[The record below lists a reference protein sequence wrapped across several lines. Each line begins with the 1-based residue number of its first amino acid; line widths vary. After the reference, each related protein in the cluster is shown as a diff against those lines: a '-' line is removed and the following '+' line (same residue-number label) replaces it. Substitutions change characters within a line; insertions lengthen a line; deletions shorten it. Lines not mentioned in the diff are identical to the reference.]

1 MFFQL
6 SKKIDLFLILPIL
19 GLMSLGLLLLYS
31 AGYNPDHS
39 VRLFSWLPLE
49 ISSNY
54 FIRQFQNMLL
64 GIVPLAIGFF
74 VGTKRL
80 AKISIPLYLLTIILL
95 LIVIFAGH
103 SAKGSSRWIPIGPIH
118 FQPSE
123 LAKIAGII
131 FFSWY
136 LSTYKDMTKLASWK
150 DLFLPFIVMIIPLM
164 LILVQ
169 PDLGTSLAFLGIVA
183 GMYLVSGVRFKVLA
197 VLALIGIFLAP
208 IAWNFVL
215 KPYQQNR
222 VKTLFNPE
230 ADPLGQGYHTIQS
243 KIAIG
248 SGEIFGK
255 GFLKGTQTQLE
266 FLPEHTTDFIFSAL
280 SEEWG
285 FFGCSILLTLYL
297 SLILKLMSMATRTKH
312 LFQSYFCIGFAFYLL
327 VHVFVNVGMVIGI
340 LPVVGIPLP
349 YISYG
354 GSAMFNVMFLSGIA
368 LSISYDTH
376 KL

>member
-1 MFFQL
+1 MFHRL
-6 SKKIDLFLILPIL
+6 SQKIDLFLILPIL

-39 VRLFSWLPLE
+39 IRLFTWLPLE
-49 ISSNY
+49 ISSSY
-54 FIRQFQNMLL
+54 FIKQLQNMLL
-64 GIVPLAIGFF
+64 GLIPLAIGFF
-74 VGTKRL
+74 FGTKRL
-80 AKISIPLYLLTIILL
+80 AKIAIPLYLVTIVLL

-123 LAKIAGII
+123 LAKIAGIV

-136 LSTYKDMTKLASWK
+136 LSTYKDLSKLASWK
-150 DLFLPFIVMIIPLM
+150 ELIIPFIITIIPLA
-164 LILVQ
+164 LILIQ
-169 PDLGTSLAFLGIVA
+169 PDLGTSLAFLGIVS
-183 GMYLVSGVRFKVLA
+183 GIYLVSGIRFKVLA
-197 VLALIGIFLAP
+197 TLGLLGLFFLP
-208 IAWNFVL
+208 VAWSFIL

-222 VKTLFNPE
+222 VLTLFNPE

-280 SEEWG
+280 AEEWG
-285 FFGCSILLTLYL
+285 FFGCSILLVLYL
-297 SLILKLMSMATRTKH
+297 VLILKLMSIAPKAKH
-312 LFQSYFCIGFAFYLL
+312 LFQSYFCIGFGFYLL

-376 KL
+376 RL